1 MNSADE
7 TDDTIIIAF
16 DDTTQ
21 DDDAIVIEFDDAYTP
36 SPAVTP
42 APTFMD
48 DFVGPTEPPVSE
60 ETGEPV
66 ENNGIGISV
75 DVGGNENIVD
85 VTVIITQNGGDV
97 DVSSGD
103 GGDDGVE
110 GDDEIVYDDDS
121 YYGSMSM
128 GNGDD
133 SPSDDYQVEP
143 VAEEMEKPEDVAEIS
158 EENEEEDEKSPDTI
172 AFDDDFSTFF
182 DTKKKDKPAKV
193 DNI

>member
-1 MNSADE
+1 ME
-7 TDDTIIIAF
+7 
-16 DDTTQ
+16 

-36 SPAVTP
+36 SPVVTP
-42 APTFMD
+42 APTFID
-48 DFVGPTEPPVSE
+48 DFVDPTDPPVSE
-60 ETGEPV
+60 ETGEPI

-85 VTVIITQNGGDV
+85 VTVIITQNGGDL

-110 GDDEIVYDDDS
+110 GDDEVVDDEIVYDDDT
-121 YYGSMSM
+121 YYTSMSM

-143 VAEEMEKPEDVAEIS
+143 VVEEMEKPEDVAEIS
-158 EENEEEDEKSPDTI
+158 EESEEEDDGSDAI

-182 DTKKKDKPAKV
+182 DNVKTNKSAKTDK
-193 DNI
+193 I